1 MPARVGGARDDER
14 VTSPVP
20 STASAASR
28 PLVLVA
34 AAVTVLL
41 WAFAFVAIRGV
52 ADELSPGPLALV
64 RLGSALPVLLVIA
77 AIARPAFPRGRGLV
91 LVLAYG
97 VAWFGAYT
105 VVLNWAEH
113 HLDAGTAAMLVNV
126 APLLVAVVAGLTFG
140 EGFPRPLVVGLVVA
154 FAGVVLIALGSRGAP
169 AIDGLGIALGLLA
182 AVLYAAGVLTQKVA
196 LRTVEPVAAT
206 WVGCAAGLVATLPF
220 APQAVVELQSAST
233 GAIVAALALGVGST
247 AIAFSTWAYVLQH
260 SGAGPAAATTLVVPA
275 LATLIAWLALGEVPT
290 LLALI
295 GGALALG
302 GVTISRL
309 RPRRRRDVVVE
320 SPAA

>member
-14 VTSPVP
+14 VTSP
-20 STASAASR
+20 TAAR

-41 WAFAFVAIRGV
+41 WAFAFVAIRAVG
-52 ADELSPGPLALV
+52 DELSPGPLALV
-64 RLGSALPVLLVIA
+64 RLGSAVPVLLVIA
-77 AIARPAFPRGRGLV
+77 LVARPAFPRGRGLA

-105 VVLNWAEH
+105 VVLNWAER

-126 APLLVAVVAGLTFG
+126 APLLVAVVAGFAFG

-169 AIDGLGIALGLLA
+169 TIDGIGIVLGLLA
-182 AVLYAAGVLTQKVA
+182 AVLYAAGVLMQKVA
-196 LRTVEPVAAT
+196 LRSVEPVAAT
-206 WVGCAAGLVATLPF
+206 WVGCVAGFLATLPF

-247 AIAFSTWAYVLQH
+247 AIAFSTWAYVLQR

-290 LLALI
+290 PLALA

-302 GVTISRL
+302 GVTISRV
-309 RPRRRRDVVVE
+309 RSRRRSEVVAE
-320 SPAA
+320 TPAA

>member
-1 MPARVGGARDDER
+1 MPACVGGARDDDR
-14 VTSPVP
+14 VTSP
-20 STASAASR
+20 ASAAASTAR

-41 WAFAFVAIRGV
+41 WAFAFVAIRAVG
-52 ADELSPGPLALV
+52 DELSPGPLALV
-64 RLGSALPVLLVIA
+64 RLASALPVLLVIA
-77 AIARPAFPRGRGLV
+77 AIVRPALPRGRGLA
-91 LVLAYG
+91 LVIAYG
-97 VAWFGAYT
+97 VLWFAAYT
-105 VVLNWAEH
+105 VVLNWAER

-126 APLLVAVVAGLTFG
+126 APLLVAVVAGLAFG

-182 AVLYAAGVLTQKVA
+182 AVLYAIGVLTQKVA

-206 WVGCAAGLVATLPF
+206 WVGCAAGLLATLPF

-233 GAIVAALALGVGST
+233 GAIVAALALGIGST

-275 LATLIAWLALGEVPT
+275 LATLIAWLVLGEVPT
-290 LLALI
+290 LLALV

-309 RPRRRRDVVVE
+309 RPRRRREVVAE